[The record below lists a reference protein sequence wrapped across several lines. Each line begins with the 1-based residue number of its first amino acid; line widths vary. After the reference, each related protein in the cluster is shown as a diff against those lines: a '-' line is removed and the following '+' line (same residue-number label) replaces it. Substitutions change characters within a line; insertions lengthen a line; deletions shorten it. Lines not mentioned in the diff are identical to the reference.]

1 MNDSVADRD
10 TNSSLKGYRCRKPL
24 VSRGHLQWTMEGWV
38 GSVLGATVWMLL
50 FAVTLALDGRFGL
63 ACVPATAAVSIG
75 TLSRILWNR
84 RGHVFPFTAYIIL
97 LSWIA
102 LMNPV
107 VLACLLFNSDP
118 PAGSNLSGDPIR
130 NLVVGSIVAPSLI
143 LLFHYLERRS
153 LSHRSSG
160 REGH

>member
-1 MNDSVADRD
+1 MVI
-10 TNSSLKGYRCRKPL
+10 
-24 VSRGHLQWTMEGWV
+24 RGHLQWTMEGWV

-84 RGHVFPFTAYIIL
+84 RCHVFPFTAYMIL

-102 LMNPV
+102 FMNPV

-130 NLVVGSIVAPSLI
+130 IVGVGAIGAPSLI
-143 LLFHYLERRS
+143 LLFHYLARRS

>member
-10 TNSSLKGYRCRKPL
+10 ANSSLKGYRCRKPL

>member
-1 MNDSVADRD
+1 MTDPVADRD
-10 TNSSLKGYRCRKPL
+10 TNSSLKGFRCRKPL

-63 ACVPATAAVSIG
+63 ACVPATAALSIG

-84 RGHVFPFTAYIIL
+84 RCHVFPFTAYMIL

-102 LMNPV
+102 FMNIGRAR
-107 VLACLLFNSDP
+107 L
-118 PAGSNLSGDPIR
+118 PALQ
-130 NLVVGSIVAPSLI
+130 L
-143 LLFHYLERRS
+143 
-153 LSHRSSG
+153 RSSG
-160 REGH
+160 WQQPIRRSHPNRGGRVNRGSEPHPPFSLS

>member
-75 TLSRILWNR
+75 TLS
-84 RGHVFPFTAYIIL
+84 
-97 LSWIA
+97 
-102 LMNPV
+102 
-107 VLACLLFNSDP
+107 CLLYTSD
-118 PAGSNLSGDPIR
+118 AAD
-130 NLVVGSIVAPSLI
+130 
-143 LLFHYLERRS
+143 E
-153 LSHRSSG
+153 
-160 REGH
+160 E

>member
-1 MNDSVADRD
+1 M
-10 TNSSLKGYRCRKPL
+10 
-24 VSRGHLQWTMEGWV
+24 
-38 GSVLGATVWMLL
+38 
-50 FAVTLALDGRFGL
+50 
-63 ACVPATAAVSIG
+63 
-75 TLSRILWNR
+75 
-84 RGHVFPFTAYIIL
+84 FPFTAYMIL

-102 LMNPV
+102 FMNPV

-130 NLVVGSIVAPSLI
+130 IVVVGSIVAPSLI